1 MAGALNI
8 LRCSIISVSL
18 YLHTAHDTGAGA
30 ARTGTRAREP
40 RVGGSPGP
48 RESREERVRA
58 ATLCTHTGLHV
69 LYQARRY
76 IQAFAFTFN
85 LDVTDLIPR
94 PSTTFFVFT
103 VPTAVLCPPARARI
117 VLL

>member
-58 ATLCTHTGLHV
+58 ATVLCTHTGLHV
-69 LYQARRY
+69 LYQARKVLYRR
-76 IQAFAFTFN
+76 FAFTFN
-85 LDVTDLIPR
+85 LIEM
-94 PSTTFFVFT
+94 
-103 VPTAVLCPPARARI
+103 
-117 VLL
+117 